1 MTKKKLCAAGS
12 AALLVCAWGAFGQ
25 ETRLAAREL
34 VDLSL
39 EQLSS
44 IVVHSVSR
52 RDEPLARAP
61 ASIYVISGDDIRRS
75 GATSLPEALRL
86 APNLIVAR
94 ADANQ
99 YAISARGFNQ
109 VLANKMLVL
118 IDGRTIYT
126 PLFSGTFWEVQD
138 VMLEDIERIEVISGP
153 GATLWGANAVNG
165 VINVITRPA
174 SGTQGALASVTAGTT
189 QRDAAARYGGKLGGA
204 LGAGHYRLYAKSVRR
219 DNTSTADATPIRD
232 QSDQTQVGFRSDWGK
247 AGDGFTL
254 QGDAYGAEIDQAPS
268 AREMAGANLLG
279 RWTRALG
286 ADASLRVQ
294 AYYDNTYRHH
304 PGTFKEHLDTYDL
317 EVQHAAGI
325 FGRHR
330 LLWGLGLRH
339 YRDRV
344 ENFTALAFLP
354 AERSLNRNHLFAQD
368 EIRLTG
374 SLGLTLGAKIESNSY
389 TGQEFLPN
397 ARLAWHPDERQLVW
411 TAASRAVRAPS
422 RIDREF
428 FSPANPPFAVAGGPD
443 FQSEVS
449 NVYELGYRVQATR
462 EVSWSVTGFHHDHDK
477 LRTLRAQPGGAV
489 FANDMEGRTSG
500 FETWGAWRA
509 ADWWRLSGGFSYL
522 DQDLRL
528 RDGATDLQ
536 GASATGNDPG
546 SWWKLRSAFDLSS
559 TLELDVMVRHY
570 DALPDPRV
578 PEYTT
583 FDVRLGWRALRAL
596 ELSLIGQNLGDRRH
610 PEWGVAPGRP
620 EFERALLLR
629 ARLDI

>member
-1 MTKKKLCAAGS
+1 MNKKQLCAAGS
-12 AALLVCAWGAFGQ
+12 AALLVCAWGALGQ

-39 EQLSS
+39 EQLSN

-61 ASIYVISGDDIRRS
+61 ASIYVISGEDIRRS

-86 APNLIVAR
+86 APNLMVAR

-138 VMLEDIERIEVISGP
+138 VMLEDIERIEVLSGP
-153 GATLWGANAVNG
+153 GSALWGANAVNG

-174 SGTQGALASVTAGTT
+174 SATQGALVSVTAGTT
-189 QRDAAARYGGKLGGA
+189 QRDAAARHGGRLGE
-204 LGAGHYRLYAKSVRR
+204 GHYRLYAKTVRR
-219 DNTSTADATPIRD
+219 DNTATAGATPIRD
-232 QSDQTQVGFRSDWGK
+232 QADQTQVGFRSDWGR
-247 AGDGFTL
+247 AGDSFTL
-254 QGDAYGAEIDQAPS
+254 QGDAYGAEIDQAPA

-286 ADASLRVQ
+286 AEASLRVQ
-294 AYYDNTYRHH
+294 LYYDNTYRHH
-304 PGTFKEHLDTYDL
+304 PGTFKEHLDTFDFEL
-317 EVQHAAGI
+317 QHAAGS

-330 LLWGLGLRH
+330 LMWGAGLRR
-339 YRDRV
+339 YRDEV
-344 ENFTALAFLP
+344 ENFAALAFLP
-354 AERSLNRNHLFAQD
+354 ADRTLNRSHLFAQD
-368 EIRLTG
+368 EIALSERLDF
-374 SLGLTLGAKIESNSY
+374 TLGAKVETNSY
-389 TGQEFLPN
+389 TGEEFLPS
-397 ARLAWHPDERQLVW
+397 ARLAWRPDERQLVW
-411 TAASRAVRAPS
+411 SAASRAVRAPS

-428 FSPANPPFAVAGGPD
+428 FSPAAPPFAIAGGPD
-443 FQSEVS
+443 FESEMS
-449 NVYELGYRVQATR
+449 NVYELGYRAQATR
-462 EVSWSVTGFHHDHDK
+462 ELSFSITGFYHDHRK

-489 FANDMEGRTSG
+489 LVNDMEGHTSG
-500 FETWGAWRA
+500 FETWGNWRA
-509 ADWWRLSGGFSYL
+509 AEWWRLSAGFTYL

-546 SWWKLRSAFDLSS
+546 NWWKLRSAFDLGRS
-559 TLELDVMVRHY
+559 LELDLMLRHY
-570 DALPDPRV
+570 DELPDPRV
-578 PEYTT
+578 PAYTAI
-583 FDVRLGWRALRAL
+583 DLRLGWRAARAL
-596 ELSLIGQNLGDRRH
+596 EVSLIGQNLGDRRH
-610 PEWGVAPGRP
+610 PEWGVAAGRP
-620 EFERALLLR
+620 EFERALFLR

>member
-1 MTKKKLCAAGS
+1 MRKNKLGAVGIV
-12 AALLVCAWGAFGQ
+12 ALLACTWGALGQ

-39 EQLSS
+39 EQLSN

-61 ASIYVISGDDIRRS
+61 ASVYVISGDDIRRS

-138 VMLEDIERIEVISGP
+138 VMLEDVERIEVISGP

-174 SGTQGALASVTAGTT
+174 SATQGALASVTAGTT
-189 QRDAAARYGGKLGGA
+189 QRDAAARYGGKFRD
-204 LGAGHYRLYAKSVRR
+204 GHYRLYAKTVRR
-219 DNTSTADATPIRD
+219 DHTSTADGSPIRD
-232 QSDQTQVGFRSDWGK
+232 QADQTQVGFRSDWGK
-247 AGDGFTL
+247 AADSFTL
-254 QGDAYGAEIDQAPS
+254 QGDAYGAEIDQAPA

-279 RWTRALG
+279 RWSRALG

-304 PGTFKEHLDTYDL
+304 PGTFKEHLDTFDFEL
-317 EVQHAAGI
+317 QHAVGR

-330 LLWGLGLRH
+330 LLWGVGLRH

-344 ENFTALAFLP
+344 DNFAALAFLP
-354 AERSLNRNHLFAQD
+354 AERELNRNHLFVQD
-368 EIRLTG
+368 EIALSRALDF
-374 SLGLTLGAKIESNSY
+374 TLGAKIESNSY
-389 TGQEFLPN
+389 TGEEFLPS
-397 ARLAWHPDERQLVW
+397 ARLAWRPDERQLVW

-428 FSPANPPFAVAGGPD
+428 FIPASAPFTIAGGPD

-449 NVYELGYRVQATR
+449 NVFELGYRAQATPDL
-462 EVSWSVTGFHHDHDK
+462 SFSITGFYHDHHK
-477 LRTLRAQPGGAV
+477 LRTLRPQPGGAV
-489 FANDMEGRTSG
+489 IANDLEGHTSG
-500 FETWGAWRA
+500 FETWAAWRA
-509 ADWWRLSGGFSYL
+509 ADWWRLSAGFNYL

-528 RDGATDLQ
+528 REGATDLQ
-536 GASATGNDPG
+536 APSGTGNDPNH
-546 SWWKLRSAFDLSS
+546 WWKLRSAFDLSS
-559 TLELDVMVRHY
+559 TLELDVMLRHY
-570 DALPDPRV
+570 DALPNPQV
-578 PEYTT
+578 PDYTA
-583 FDVRLGWRALRAL
+583 FDLRLGWRASKAL

-620 EFERALLLR
+620 EFERAIFVR
-629 ARLDI
+629 ARLDL